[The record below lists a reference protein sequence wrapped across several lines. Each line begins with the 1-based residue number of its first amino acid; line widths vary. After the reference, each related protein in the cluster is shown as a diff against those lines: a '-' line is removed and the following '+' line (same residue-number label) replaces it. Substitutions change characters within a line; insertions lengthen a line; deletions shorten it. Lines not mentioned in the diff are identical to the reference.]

1 MIEKFIHIF
10 KGLHI
15 GYGLTK
21 RGSGSNGN
29 GKVEARHLWVEKE
42 LTSEIVQ
49 KHLDG
54 TGDNLGIVP
63 ITKDNTCRWGC
74 IDIDEYNFNHKEFV
88 KLLRTNNIPMI
99 VCRSKSGGAHL
110 YLFVKDFVPAIDMR
124 DKLVE
129 LSSSLGLTTRKDKIF
144 PQQTKI
150 NIETNDRG
158 NFCSLPYYNHS
169 NGMKYAFNDDG
180 SSATIEEFY
189 NLYDKYSVDPKKLS
203 EIKLELNEKAEA
215 VKDGPPCL
223 AILCSQGFPQ
233 GTRNNGLYNIGVYLK
248 KAHPDDWQTKI
259 EEYNRL
265 YFEPPLLNGEVEN
278 IKRSISKKDY
288 AYKCTEQPINAFCNK
303 DVCRM
308 RKHGI
313 GVGNS
318 SLPEINNL
326 TKINHKPQPQWF
338 VNVDGERLELETEDL
353 QIQARFKKAC
363 MEQLNTVIPRVSDR
377 QWDTLLRVL
386 FATVQIIEPPE
397 SLSIKNQ
404 LEDLMEDFVIRRAQ
418 GKTRS
423 DIFRGVPFT
432 SDGETTFRWKDLKKF
447 LERQKW
453 TFDIRKT
460 GTMIEDLF
468 ETKEK
473 TLNIDGKRV
482 KVLTMKALNKPEAGF
497 EKPKYKED
505 DVF

>member
-1 MIEKFIHIF
+1 MIEKFIKIF
-10 KGLHI
+10 EGLHI

-29 GKVEARHLWVEKE
+29 GKVEASHMWVEKE
-42 LTSEIVQ
+42 LSHDVVR
-49 KHLDG
+49 KHLEG
-54 TGDNLGIVP
+54 TGANIGIVP
-63 ITKDNTCRWGC
+63 ITKDNTARWGA
-74 IDIDEYNFNHKEFV
+74 IDIDEYNFNHKQFT
-88 KLLRTNNIPMI
+88 KTLRDNKIPII

-110 YLFVKDFVPAIDMR
+110 YLFTKDFIPASQMR
-124 DKLVE
+124 DKLLE
-129 LSSSLGLTTRKDKIF
+129 LSSALGLAARKDKVF

-158 NFCSLPYYNHS
+158 NFCSLPYYNS
-169 NGMKYAFNDDG
+169 KNGMKYAFNDDG
-180 SSATIEEFY
+180 SAASLEQFY
-189 NLYDKYSVDPKKLS
+189 ELYDKYAVDPKELDN
-203 EIKLELNEKAEA
+203 IKLKLNDKAEA
-215 VKDGPPCL
+215 VQDGPPCL
-223 AILCSQGFPQ
+223 RILCSQGFPQ
-233 GTRNNGLYNIGVYLK
+233 GTRNNGLYNLGVYLK
-248 KAHPDDWQTKI
+248 KSSPDDWETKI
-259 EEYNRL
+259 EDYNRL
-265 YFEPPLLNGEVEN
+265 YLEPPLGNIEVEN
-278 IKRSISKKDY
+278 IKKSIRKKEYGYSCND
-288 AYKCTEQPINAFCNK
+288 QPINAFCNK
-303 DVCRM
+303 DVCRT
-308 RKHGI
+308 RKY
-313 GVGNS
+313 GVGFGNS

-338 VNVDGERLELETEDL
+338 VNVDGERLELETDDL

-363 MEQLNTVIPRVSDR
+363 MEQLNMVIPRVSDR
-377 QWDTLLRVL
+377 QWDTVLRVL
-386 FATVQIIEPPE
+386 FSTVQIIEPPE

-404 LEDLMEDFVIRRAQ
+404 LEDLIEDFVVRRAQ

-432 SDGETTFRWKDLKKF
+432 ADGETLFRWKDLKKF

-453 TFDIRKT
+453 SYDIRKT

-473 TLNIDGKRV
+473 TLNIEGKRV
-482 KVLTMKALNKPEAGF
+482 KVLTMKAIAKQEMSF